1 MSNVNPDIYRLVV
14 IAGNTTEP
22 LDLKTPI
29 TDEET
34 PRSIYRYPENGLH
47 PLAQVELINSKDL
60 LATGE
65 YSVVYTHSPYI
76 YEALVRKYADKHSAL
91 FLYQDD
97 DGFHASGAFEKV
109 FDEFSK
115 PFEIFRNQDAETLQ
129 DK

>member
-1 MSNVNPDIYRLVV
+1 MNNVNPNIYRLVV

-47 PLAQVELINSKDL
+47 PLAQVELIYSKDL

-65 YSVVYTHSPYI
+65 YSVIYTHSPYI
-76 YEALVRKYADKHSAL
+76 YEALVRKYAGKHAAL

-97 DGFHASGAFEKV
+97 DGFHASNASERV